1 MFLTVLEGTA
11 KKKKKNLNQF
21 REKKVK
27 VITCCFLFNS
37 KVQVISVLLRKKR
50 HSFSSLVIIIIK
62 KKKHEFHASKVP
74 WETHIHVY
82 NTSLTLQEV
91 DYLL

>member
-11 KKKKKNLNQF
+11 KKKKLNQF
-21 REKKVK
+21 REKKKVK

-62 KKKHEFHASKVP
+62 KKKLEFHASKVP

-82 NTSLTLQEV
+82 NTSLTLQDV